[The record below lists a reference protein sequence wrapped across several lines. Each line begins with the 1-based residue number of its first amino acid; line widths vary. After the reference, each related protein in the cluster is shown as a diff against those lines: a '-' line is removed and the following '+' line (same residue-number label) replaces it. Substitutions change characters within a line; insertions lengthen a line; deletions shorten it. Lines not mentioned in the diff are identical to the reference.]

1 MSSGEGLR
9 PAGLALITGA
19 SEGIG
24 RALAHVFARHGH
36 PVALSARKGERLESL
51 AAEIRARHGVEA
63 WCFAADLADADGPD
77 ALHRAVGAAGLEVE
91 ILVNNA
97 GFGLYGGFL
106 DRAAGEHADLLAVNI
121 AAPTRLC
128 HLFGAEMRARGHG
141 RILNVASTVAFLPGP
156 MMATYFASKAY
167 LFRLSEAVREELA
180 ESGVSVTCLCPGLT
194 RSRFHERAGLTESN
208 LLRFAVAPAEAV
220 AEAGYRGLMAGR
232 GVVLPGLRNRLAPL
246 SERLLPRFLMRRLIH
261 FFMRRR

>member
-1 MSSGEGLR
+1 MAGGE
-9 PAGLALITGA
+9 AGIALITGA

-36 PVALSARKGERLESL
+36 PVALSARNGERLESL
-51 AAEIRARHGVEA
+51 AAEIRERHGVEA
-63 WCFAADLADADGPD
+63 WCFAADLAPLEGA
-77 ALHRAVGAAGLEVE
+77 ATLHRAVTAAGLEIE

-97 GFGLYGGFL
+97 GFGLYGAFL
-106 DRAAGEHADLLAVNI
+106 DRTASEHAELIGVNI

-128 HLFGAEMRARGHG
+128 HLFGREMSARGRG

-167 LFRLSEAVREELA
+167 LFRLSEALGEELA
-180 ESGVSVTCLCPGLT
+180 GSGVSVTCLCPGLT
-194 RSRFHERAGLTESN
+194 KSRFHERAGLAGSN
-208 LLRFAVAPAEAV
+208 LLRFTQASAESV

-232 GVVLPGLRNRLAPL
+232 TVVLPGLRNQLAPL
-246 SERLLPRFLMRRLIH
+246 SERLLPRAVMRRVIH